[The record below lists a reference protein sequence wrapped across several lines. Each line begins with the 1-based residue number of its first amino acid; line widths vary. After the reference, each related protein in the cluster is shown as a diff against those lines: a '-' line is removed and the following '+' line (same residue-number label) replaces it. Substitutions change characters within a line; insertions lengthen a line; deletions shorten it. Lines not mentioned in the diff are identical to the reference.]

1 MKKEKDIYCIF
12 SAQYL
17 PHMGGV
23 ERYTYNLAKTLKE
36 KGNNVIVVTSRIDDL
51 PESEMMDGIKVYRL
65 PCINLLDGRYPVLKF
80 WNKRYRMI
88 KKRLKKYPIKFVL
101 VNTRF
106 YLHSLAGVKFGYK
119 NKIKTIMVDHGTSH
133 LSVHNKIFDTIGGWW
148 EHIITWRDK
157 RYCKEFYGV
166 SLASCEWL
174 KHFHIEAKGALYNAL
189 NMDEINDLIENS
201 SKDVRKKHNIP
212 ENAKVIAFTGR
223 LLEEKGI
230 IPLISSVEK
239 ICEKRDD
246 VYLVLAGDGP
256 LEEYVNEHKSDHIIP
271 VGRLEYPDVISLLVE
286 SDIFCMPSFSEG
298 FSTSV
303 LEAVACNCYVITT
316 ERGGSKEI
324 IVSKD
329 YATIIKNNKEKL
341 VYDALVEVLDD
352 DFARE
357 KACKNSYDKLIN
369 EFTWEVTTD
378 KVIKIANK

>member
-88 KKRLKKYPIKFVL
+88 KRRLKKYPIKFVL

-133 LSVHNKIFDTIGGWW
+133 LSVHNKVFDTIGGWW
-148 EHIITWRDK
+148 EHVITWRDK

-189 NMDEINDLIENS
+189 NMDEINGLIANS
-201 SKDVRKKHNIP
+201 SSDVRIRHNIP
-212 ENAKVIAFTGR
+212 NNAKVIAFTGR

-329 YATIIKNNKEKL
+329 YGTIIKNNKEKL

>member
-1 MKKEKDIYCIF
+1 MKNNKDMYCIF

-36 KGNNVIVVTSRIDDL
+36 KGKNVIVVTSKINDL
-51 PESEMMDGIKVYRL
+51 PESEMMDGIKVYRV

-80 WNKRYRMI
+80 WNKRYRLI
-88 KKRLKKYPIKFVL
+88 KKKLQRYNIKFVI

-106 YLHSLAGVKFGYK
+106 YLHSLAGVKYGYK
-119 NKIKTIMVDHGTSH
+119 NGIKTIMIDHGTSH
-133 LSVHNKIFDTIGGWW
+133 LSVHNKVFDTIGGWW

-174 KHFHIEAKGALYNAL
+174 EHFHIEAKGALYNAL
-189 NMDEINDLIENS
+189 NMDEINGLIADS

-239 ICEKRDD
+239 ICKERDD
-246 VYLVLAGDGP
+246 VYLILAGDGP
-256 LEEYVNEHKSDHIIP
+256 LDEYVNEHKSDHIIP
-271 VGRLEYPDVISLLVE
+271 VGRLDYQDVISLLVE

-324 IVSKD
+324 IVSKE
-329 YATIIKNNKEKL
+329 YGTIIKNNKEKL
-341 VYDALVEVLDD
+341 VYDALVEIMDD
-352 DFARE
+352 DSARE
-357 KACKNSYDKLIN
+357 KACKNSYSKLIK
-369 EFTWEVTTD
+369 EFTWDVTTD
-378 KVIKIANK
+378 KVIQIANK